1 MAKMNEINGVGR
13 RKTSVAR
20 IFMFMGKDKEI
31 IVNKLPLEEYF
42 KGRMDLVKEIMS
54 PFEILGKENNCLIK
68 VNVKG
73 GGRRGQAGAIRLE
86 VSRVLAQ
93 LDEKTR
99 KILRANGF
107 LTRDARMV
115 ERKKVGKHKA
125 RKSIQYSKR

>member
-1 MAKMNEINGVGR
+1 MAKMNEINAIGR

-20 IFMFMGKDKEI
+20 VFMFTGKGKEI
-31 IVNKLPLEEYF
+31 IVNKKLLNEYF
-42 KGRMDLVKEIMS
+42 SGRDDLIREIMM
-54 PFEILGKENNCLIK
+54 PFDILNKENEYLIK

-73 GGRRGQAGAIRLE
+73 GGKRGQAGAIRLGI
-86 VSRVLAQ
+86 SRVLAQ

-99 KILRANGF
+99 KILRTNGF

-115 ERKKVGKHKA
+115 ERKKIGKHKA